1 MQMMGWEV
9 GDSAPRVYANEGG
22 RWFAYMQMKGGKA
35 MRSSGH
41 QGALFAVLQPRSR
54 ALPPPTAAAKGPKT
68 AKIGQK
74 TAKIGQKRTPNHKI
88 SILEGGGRG
97 GKREKTGNGGHVWGQ
112 KGRKRAKE
120 NRFGCAP
127 IAASFCLLS
136 PPFPPPFSPHFPSL
150 PHRVGT
156 AGVPPNP
163 PHPHEGEPGGVLLPL
178 LALFWGDVGGG
189 GGDYHSHL
197 LRGCVAFMPF
207 VCAPQ
212 RHPDPPHITQTPPHH
227 PDPPTTPRPPQVTQ
241 TPPHITQTPPAHPD
255 PPLRS
260 PRPPHLTQT
269 PPQLTRDPPHSPMV
283 GVPHLSE
290 RLRGVAFAFLPYFRR
305 RPHPSIH
312 PFPPLGPPPPK

>member
-74 TAKIGQKRTPNHKI
+74 TAKIGQKKTPNHKI

-136 PPFPPPFSPHFPSL
+136 PPFPPPIFTPFSFSSS
-150 PHRVGT
+150 
-156 AGVPPNP
+156 
-163 PHPHEGEPGGVLLPL
+163 PGGDVRSPPKPPPSPRGGTWGCFPAPSGPL
-178 LALFWGDVGGG
+178 LG
-189 GGDYHSHL
+189 
-197 LRGCVAFMPF
+197 
-207 VCAPQ
+207 
-212 RHPDPPHITQTPPHH
+212 
-227 PDPPTTPRPPQVTQ
+227 
-241 TPPHITQTPPAHPD
+241 
-255 PPLRS
+255 
-260 PRPPHLTQT
+260 
-269 PPQLTRDPPHSPMV
+269 
-283 GVPHLSE
+283 
-290 RLRGVAFAFLPYFRR
+290 
-305 RPHPSIH
+305 
-312 PFPPLGPPPPK
+312 

>member
-1 MQMMGWEV
+1 
-9 GDSAPRVYANEGG
+9 
-22 RWFAYMQMKGGKA
+22 

-97 GKREKTGNGGHVWGQ
+97 GKREKAGNGGHVWGQ

-189 GGDYHSHL
+189 GGIIIPTYSE
-197 LRGCVAFMPF
+197 VALPS
-207 VCAPQ
+207 CPSYAPPNVT
-212 RHPDPPHITQTPPHH
+212 RTPP
-227 PDPPTTPRPPQVTQ
+227 T
-241 TPPHITQTPPAHPD
+241 
-255 PPLRS
+255 S
-260 PRPPHLTQT
+260 PRPP
-269 PPQLTRDPPHSPMV
+269 PPHPDSP
-283 GVPHLSE
+283 P
-290 RLRGVAFAFLPYFRR
+290 
-305 RPHPSIH
+305 
-312 PFPPLGPPPPK
+312 